1 MKYALITSVLVATS
15 PQIAIAQDS
24 FDIGPTERCLSS
36 AVSAQDKSVCV
47 GEAASACADLSLGG
61 FSTRSMT
68 GCLGLE
74 LAYFD
79 DLLNVEYGKV
89 RDQARALDQAENGTS
104 FDDTSMTDRLIQ
116 MQRAWIAFRDATC
129 AYERRQYDGGSIGD
143 LVDMDC
149 QTQLTAD
156 QAFRLQDSVLGL

>member
-1 MKYALITSVLVATS
+1 MKHALIAGLLTTTM
-15 PQIAIAQDS
+15 PQIAAAQDN
-24 FDIGPTERCLSS
+24 FDIGPTARCLSA
-36 AVSAQDKSVCV
+36 AVSAQDKSICV
-47 GEAASACADLSLGG
+47 GGAASACADLTLGG

-79 DLLNVEYGKV
+79 DLLNAEYARV
-89 RDQARALDQAENGTS
+89 RDLARELDAADSGTS
-104 FDDTSMTDRLIQ
+104 FDEVSMSDRLIQ

-129 AYERRQYDGGSIGD
+129 AYERRQYDGGTIGD
-143 LVDMDC
+143 LVYVDC
-149 QTQLTAD
+149 QAQLTAD

>member
-1 MKYALITSVLVATS
+1 MKYALIAAICAVHV
-15 PQIAIAQDS
+15 PQTIAAQQT
-24 FDIGPTERCLSS
+24 FDIGPTERCLSQ
-36 AVSAQDKSVCV
+36 AVSAQDKSICV
-47 GEAASACADLSLGG
+47 GEASEACADLSLGG

-68 GCLGLE
+68 GCLGAE

-79 DLLNVEYGKV
+79 DLLNAEYARV
-89 RDQARALDQAENGTS
+89 RDLARDVDKTANGTS
-104 FDDTSMTDRLIQ
+104 FDDVSMVDRLIQ

-129 AYERRQYDGGSIGD
+129 AYERRQYDGGTIGD
-143 LVDMDC
+143 LVYVDC